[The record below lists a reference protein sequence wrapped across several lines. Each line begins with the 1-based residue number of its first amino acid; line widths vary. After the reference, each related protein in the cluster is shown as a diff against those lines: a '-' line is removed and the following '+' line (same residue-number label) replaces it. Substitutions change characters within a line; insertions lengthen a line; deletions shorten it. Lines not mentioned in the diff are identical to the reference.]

1 MHTAIAGPSQH
12 GRVSFSAYTQ
22 QVHRL
27 LPLLLICCSL
37 GTSAIEISCGLAL
50 LAVLATWRR
59 PPAALLHPFL
69 AVSTLS
75 LVAALGGD
83 LLGGL
88 RVAWMLCLVIVVP
101 QLPGDRVLAARW
113 GTGAAA
119 WMAVGAALQAL
130 WSGALPAS
138 GPFSHHL
145 TLGYALLPAFAV
157 ALYQG
162 WWWRAL
168 ACGLGVALT
177 LSLGPALGLA
187 VAVTAVRLSPRAAL
201 LGGAAVALLAIT
213 MMRGSPELGERA
225 ILWASS
231 AEVLLQSPLGVGPG
245 SDRAALAMAQHA
257 LEPSFY
263 FPFHA
268 HDSLLQI
275 GVEVGWAGWLA
286 WAWLLLA
293 LWQHATVPG
302 RAGLAAVLIGG
313 LTQDTLGDLEVC
325 RTMCAWAL
333 LQEPDARRL
342 VGSDREPTQVRSES

>member
-1 MHTAIAGPSQH
+1 MHH
-12 GRVSFSAYTQ
+12 
-22 QVHRL
+22 L

-50 LAVLATWRR
+50 LTVLSARRR
-59 PPAALLHPFL
+59 PPTELLQPFL
-69 AVSTLS
+69 AVSVLS
-75 LVAALGGD
+75 LVAAIGGD

-88 RVAWMLCLVIVVP
+88 RVSWMLCLVIVVP
-101 QLPGDRVLAARW
+101 LLPGDREAAARW

-119 WMAVGAALQAL
+119 LLAAGVSLQAL
-130 WSGALPAS
+130 WSGALPAA

-145 TLGYALLPAFAV
+145 TLGYSLLPPFALAFHR
-157 ALYQG
+157 G

-168 ACGLGVALT
+168 TCALGVAMT

-187 VAVTAVRLSPRAAL
+187 VAVAAVRASPRAAV
-201 LGGAAVALLAIT
+201 LGGAAAALVCIAA
-213 MMRGSPELGERA
+213 MRGSPVLAERA
-225 ILWASS
+225 VLWTSG

-245 SDRAALAMAQHA
+245 SDRPALAMAQHA

-268 HDSLLQI
+268 HDSLLQV

-286 WAWLLLA
+286 WGWLLLS
-293 LWQHATVPG
+293 LWRRATVPG
-302 RAGLAAVLIGG
+302 RAGIAAILIGG

-325 RTMCAWAL
+325 RVMCAWAL
-333 LQEPDARRL
+333 LCEPEVRRL
-342 VGSDREPTQVRSES
+342 VRLGDSTTQVRSEA